1 MDNHRRIFHE
11 MMTCKECCCINQQR
25 VHHVVIFIPKTT
37 HNYPYQYSDEIK
49 KFSDF
54 PHTPPKKGF
63 VAKLKKTKLFWK

>member
-1 MDNHRRIFHE
+1 
-11 MMTCKECCCINQQR
+11 MTCKECCCINQQR

-54 PHTPPKKGF
+54 PHTPPPHQKNR
-63 VAKLKKTKLFWK
+63 LCSKTEKNKIILEIIKNS